1 MATTRCIEQSPFTC
15 NLCKLKFDFIDVIVL
30 FKIINEIVRELDL
43 YLMLN
48 HVGNFQDFHYLHNK
62 FASLALPNESVFK
75 SDLTA
80 HAQEVYSLQFC
91 KWVITYYK
99 NL

>member
-1 MATTRCIEQSPFTC
+1 
-15 NLCKLKFDFIDVIVL
+15 
-30 FKIINEIVRELDL
+30 
-43 YLMLN
+43 MLN
-48 HVGNFQDFHYLHNK
+48 YSVAELRHNK